1 MRIGQPGYF
10 GWQAYIVLSGIVNSI
25 LAGVGLYISFL
36 MAQAAYIASSLTTRI
51 PFGAKLV
58 SFVYT
63 LICILAQAVG
73 VIMVLAYDSGRLNA
87 IRHLSLLSAWVFG
100 VLFMEIS
107 FYSVYRSLISVGLH
121 STGSKSSLHTRAKS
135 SQGDHNKKDS
145 DATNNHSKNPSTQ
158 STNFAHIKSDSLK
171 PTSPLTVVPS
181 PLEQKTSEDKREIG
195 SWKHGSGMGRG
206 STRRKSARSLAAIRR
221 RLEKEKARIRI
232 VRKLTIFLILVPT
245 LGALVMFILFI
256 AFYFALISEDKFSEE
271 TNHEARN
278 YNVWSDIAFYL
289 SQITFFYYQHYAHNH
304 GFDVS
309 CINLCKK
316 ICPPKPEANV
326 EEEDTNLEL
335 VQNEGKDEDKSKS
348 RSRSAGGRHKRPAI
362 VV

>member
-1 MRIGQPGYF
+1 
-10 GWQAYIVLSGIVNSI
+10 
-25 LAGVGLYISFL
+25 

-221 RLEKEKARIRI
+221 RLEKVSCVRIISSLFHPPNTMNNHQEKARIRI

-271 TNHEARN
+271 
-278 YNVWSDIAFYL
+278 
-289 SQITFFYYQHYAHNH
+289 
-304 GFDVS
+304 
-309 CINLCKK
+309 
-316 ICPPKPEANV
+316 
-326 EEEDTNLEL
+326 
-335 VQNEGKDEDKSKS
+335 
-348 RSRSAGGRHKRPAI
+348 
-362 VV
+362 